1 MNNNTVG
8 NNIWKNVKKHLIADL
23 NEFKIGSPE
32 EPKNFIN
39 AVISETAFDN
49 ITSEIEYAKQSN
61 KAEIIAGGNYD
72 KSNRGKTYVFVTNV
86 KNGTNHEISVVAG
99 FNYKKNTK
107 VKFTIDKNTTLM
119 FPIDDRAWSESSK
132 VDKTLVRKMKKGNK
146 LVVEGTSSPGNV
158 IIDHY
163 SLSGFTKALAL
174 IDKNC
179 S

>member
-1 MNNNTVG
+1 MFNELNKILFSLV
-8 NNIWKNVKKHLIADL
+8 LIISFASTTAAKTK
-23 NEFKIGSPE
+23 FIGTH
-32 EPKNFIN
+32 KDW
-39 AVISETAFDN
+39 TA
-49 ITSEIEYAKQSN
+49 YSN
-61 KAEIIAGGNYD
+61 KEKNGKTCFIASEPLKSSGKYN

-107 VKFTIDKNTTLM
+107 VKFTIDKNTTLL
-119 FPIDDRAWSESSK
+119 FPIDDRAWSESPK

-146 LVVEGTSSPGNV
+146 LIIEGTSSPGNV
-158 IIDHY
+158 ITDHY

>member
-1 MNNNTVG
+1 MLKLLNKISLLIFLIMSFVNTTSA
-8 NNIWKNVKKHLIADL
+8 KTK
-23 NEFKIGSPE
+23 FIGTH
-32 EPKNFIN
+32 KDW
-39 AVISETAFDN
+39 TA
-49 ITSEIEYAKQSN
+49 YSN
-61 KAEIIAGGNYD
+61 KEKNGKTCFIASEPLKSSGNYD

>member
-1 MNNNTVG
+1 MLKLLNK
-8 NNIWKNVKKHLIADL
+8 IFLLIFLIMSFVSTTSAKTK
-23 NEFKIGSPE
+23 FIGTH
-32 EPKNFIN
+32 KDW
-39 AVISETAFDN
+39 TA
-49 ITSEIEYAKQSN
+49 YSN
-61 KAEIIAGGNYD
+61 KEKNGKTCFIASEPLKSSGNYD

-107 VKFTIDKNTTLM
+107 VKFTIDKNTTLL

-163 SLSGFTKALAL
+163 CLSGFTKALAL

>member
-1 MNNNTVG
+1 MLKLLNKISLLIFLIMSFVG
-8 NNIWKNVKKHLIADL
+8 TTSAKTK
-23 NEFKIGSPE
+23 FIGTH
-32 EPKNFIN
+32 KDW
-39 AVISETAFDN
+39 TA
-49 ITSEIEYAKQSN
+49 YSN
-61 KAEIIAGGNYD
+61 KEKNSKTCFIASEPLKSSGKYN

-107 VKFTIDKNTTLM
+107 VKFTIDKNTTLL
-119 FPIDDRAWSESSK
+119 FPIDDRAWSESPK
-132 VDKTLVRKMKKGNK
+132 IDKILVRKMKKGNK
-146 LVVEGTSSPGNV
+146 LIIEGTSSPGNLV
-158 IIDHY
+158 TDHY